1 MVGIGPG
8 GPLDRTRRAEQAI
21 AASGVIVGYARYL
34 ELVADLTRDKLLV
47 SSGMRQETERCRKAL
62 ELARSGE
69 TVALIS
75 SGDSGIYGMAGLAL
89 ELNAAEDFAVAV
101 EIVPGLTAGGAAAAR
116 LGAPLMLDYATI
128 SLSDLLVPWET
139 IRRRLEAVAAADLV
153 TVLYNPRSKKRVRQ
167 LDEAVAIFARQRP
180 GATPVGIGTA
190 VGTEEEQIILTD
202 LDHVLRQEIGMRSL
216 LIIGNRSS
224 RKLLNWFITPRG
236 YKV

>member
-1 MVGIGPG
+1 VVGIGPG

-21 AASGVIVGYARYL
+21 AASSVIVGYTRYL
-34 ELVADLTRDKLLV
+34 ELIADLTRDRRLI

-89 ELNAAEDFAVAV
+89 ELNAAEDFAVSV
-101 EIVPGLTAGGAAAAR
+101 EIVPGLTAGAAAAAR
-116 LGAPLMLDYATI
+116 LGAPLMLDYAAI

-167 LDEAVAIFARQRP
+167 LDEAIAIFARHRP
-180 GATPVGIGTA
+180 GTTPVGIGTA
-190 VGTEEEQIILTD
+190 VGTAEEQIILTD
-202 LDHVLRQEIGMRSL
+202 LDHVLSQEIGMRSL

-224 RKLLNWFITPRG
+224 KKLLNWFIMPRG